1 MRIMKS
7 RKKLRRVELIDDV
20 LHMCNTRFTPPIP
33 LINDCIKALVSK
45 DYMEHDMQ
53 TDELVYT

>member
-1 MRIMKS
+1 MKS